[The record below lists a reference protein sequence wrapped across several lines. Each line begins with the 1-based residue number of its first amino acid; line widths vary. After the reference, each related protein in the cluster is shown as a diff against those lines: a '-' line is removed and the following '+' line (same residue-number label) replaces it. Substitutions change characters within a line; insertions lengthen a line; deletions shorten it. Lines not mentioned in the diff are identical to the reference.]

1 MGSRWQRWCAFLAER
16 EPGTAVALFRISIG
30 VCVVWMFGSIAANG
44 LGPVVWLN
52 PADGGWRHV
61 NTPWL
66 MEQFGGVT
74 PSNVRVFTTLAIA
87 SGVMLAIGLFGRLAA
102 FLALQCAL
110 ALTHIDRPGFDD
122 LLLGNLLWL
131 LVLARN
137 SATLSLDCKLRTGS
151 WRSTEPIPA
160 WPRRLV
166 IVQLVAMYFAT
177 GVQKATVYWTPAD
190 GWSALYYIL
199 QSPRWARVE
208 KPWLADVYPLLQ
220 LGTAVTW
227 LWELTAPLLL
237 LALWYRRTADHPGR
251 ARRLFNR
258 LPLRTAF
265 VATGLAMHLGI
276 FVFMD
281 LGPFSFIAL
290 SAYWC
295 LFNFGANVRVEPGP
309 GTRIVAMFV
318 PLHILA
324 VLLQA
329 SPAPMYTERRE
340 WKHPQIQAE
349 FARWGEH
356 LHTSPETIED
366 AAWAVSDR
374 YLRVRNPIQEV
385 FAPYYRLC
393 GTSQGWRMFVAPDLE
408 PTRIEIEVYE
418 NGEWRCVYRE
428 LDAGYRWQAGVLE
441 HWRLRVGLFNTTW
454 SRNWGELRSLAE
466 WLATRAA
473 ADFPG
478 ATQLRVRLH
487 HWRLLPARDVRAG
500 KTPDVKLLHT
510 EAVNLR

>member
-1 MGSRWQRWCAFLAER
+1 MRSRWRQWCDFLAER

-30 VCVVWMFGSIAANG
+30 ICVVWMFGSIAANG
-44 LGPVVWLN
+44 LVPVVWLN
-52 PADGGWRHV
+52 PSDGGWRHV

-66 MEQFGGVT
+66 LEQLGGVT
-74 PSNVRVFTTLAIA
+74 PANVRAFTILAIA
-87 SGVMLAIGLFGRLAA
+87 SGFMLAIGFFGRAAA
-102 FLALQCAL
+102 FFALQCTL

-151 WRSTEPIPA
+151 WRSPEPIPA

-166 IVQLVAMYFAT
+166 IVQLVVMYFAT

-227 LWELTAPLLL
+227 LWEVTAPLLL
-237 LALWYRRTADHPGR
+237 LALWRRRRGGR
-251 ARRLFNR
+251 GRFVWG
-258 LPLRTAF
+258 F
-265 VATGLAMHLGI
+265 VAIGLAMHLGI
-276 FVFMD
+276 FAFMD

-290 SAYWC
+290 SCYWC
-295 LFNFGANVRVEPGP
+295 LFRFEPDAPAGGAANIFPAR
-309 GTRIVAMFV
+309 RAFIVPFFV

-329 SPAPMYTERRE
+329 APAPMYTDRAE
-340 WKHPQIQAE
+340 WKHPHIQAE
-349 FARWGEH
+349 IARWAEH
-356 LHTSPETIED
+356 LGTSPDRLED
-366 AAWAVSDR
+366 KLWTASQRFIRIRD
-374 YLRVRNPIQEV
+374 PIQDR
-385 FAPYYRLC
+385 FAPYYRHC

-408 PTRIEIEVYE
+408 PTRLEIEVVE
-418 NGEWRCVYRE
+418 RGEWRCVYRE
-428 LDAGYRWQAGVLE
+428 LDDAHRWRAGVLE
-441 HWRLRVGLFNTTW
+441 HWRFRVSFFSTTW
-454 SRNWGELRSLAE
+454 SRNWGELQSFCE
-466 WLATRAA
+466 WLKPRAA
-473 ADFPG
+473 ADFPD
-478 ATQLRVRLH
+478 ATRLRLRLH
-487 HWRLLPARDVRAG
+487 TWRLLPAAKVRAG
-500 KTPDVKLLHT
+500 ESPTVGLLY
-510 EAVNLR
+510 ERELSLK